1 MFLVSVGLV
10 VSGEP
15 VGKETDF
22 VDLEKHIQG
31 IKVETPYAT
40 ENNFLKQAVYP
51 ANRLYLRRSV
61 ADRLALVQADLKT
74 KGLGLKVLDGF
85 RPLSV
90 QRSMWKILPDSKY
103 VANPARG
110 SRHNRGAA
118 VDVTL
123 VDAEGKELEM
133 PTKFDDFSKAA
144 HVDAP
149 TANAQAAKNRATL
162 QNAMKAR
169 GFQSISTEW
178 WHFDAPDWQSFP
190 IADATFDE
198 LAKGAAKQELGLA
211 PAVQKPPLGPNAP
224 IKKSLDQLEQQRR

>member
-1 MFLVSVGLV
+1 MSMQQFQKNSFHRLMLFSFLLAWWGTA
-10 VSGEP
+10 GDT
-15 VGKETDF
+15 VGKSSDF
-22 VDLEKHIQG
+22 VDLERHIPG
-31 IKVETPYAT
+31 IKVDTPYAT
-40 ENNFLKQAVYP
+40 VDNFLKQAVYP

-61 ADRLALVQADLKT
+61 ADRLALVQADLKAQ
-74 KGLGLKVLDGF
+74 GMGLKVLDGF

-103 VANPARG
+103 VADPAKG

-149 TANAQAAKNRATL
+149 TSNANAAKNRAKL

-198 LAKGAAKQELGLA
+198 LAKGAAKQSTGES
-211 PAVQKPPLGPNAP
+211 KP
-224 IKKSLDQLEQQRR
+224 